1 MQVLAN
7 LGRDLQAMEGAEEA
21 VFICLQLDLLS
32 HINQSIAE
40 QKKSRRERVFDDL
53 LLDVHQH

>member
-1 MQVLAN
+1 
-7 LGRDLQAMEGAEEA
+7 MESAEEA

-40 QKKSRRERVFDDL
+40 QKKITPRARV
-53 LLDVHQH
+53 